1 VGGKLGVPIYHWGD
15 AIAQYEDTAGLL
27 MNLDLVITVNT
38 SLHHLAG
45 SLGVKQ
51 WCLCPKFIAWRYGVA
66 GDSPW
71 YGNCEMYRQ
80 ETDGYWN
87 PVIGRAAADLAK
99 MVQESQKVAA

>member
-1 VGGKLGVPIYHWGD
+1 VGERIGVPIYHWGD
-15 AIAQYEDTAGLL
+15 AIAEYEDTAGLL

-51 WCLCPKFIAWRYGVA
+51 WCLCPQMIAWRYGIS

-71 YGNCEMYRQ
+71 YGNCTMFRQ
-80 ETDGYWN
+80 KKDGDWKG
-87 PVIGRAAADLAK
+87 VIAR
-99 MVQESQKVAA
+99 VAAQLTTLANGKLAA